1 MATVKMGVVGCAG
14 RMGQA
19 LLRQIDAT
27 EGCAIAGG
35 IERPGHDAIG
45 SDLGTLAG
53 LAALDIA
60 VGDDAAA
67 LFAASDVVLD
77 FTVPA
82 AAVAH
87 AKLAAEAGKGL
98 VAGTTGLE
106 PDQEAAIAEA
116 ATKASIVRAANMSV
130 GVNLL
135 VNLVREVAARL
146 DPDWDIEVVEMHHK
160 HKVDAPSGTA
170 LTLGRAAAEGRGVGH
185 DQVAVRGRDGITG
198 ERVRGSIGYAV
209 LRGGNVAGEHSVMFA
224 AENERVV
231 LSHLA
236 TDRAIFA
243 RGGVTAARWL
253 AGKAPGLYDMND
265 VLGF

>member
-1 MATVKMGVVGCAG
+1 MAVRMGVVGCAG
-14 RMGQA
+14 RMGIA
-19 LLRQIDAT
+19 LLRQIAAT

-35 IERPGHDAIG
+35 SERPGHPAIG
-45 SDLGTLAG
+45 TDVGGLAG
-53 LAALDIA
+53 LDALDIA
-60 VGDDAAA
+60 VGDDAGA
-67 LFAASDVVLD
+67 LFQASDVVLD

-82 AAVAH
+82 ATVAH
-87 AKLAAEAGKGL
+87 AALAAQTGTGL

-106 PDQEAAIAEA
+106 PEQEKAVTAAAKRA
-116 ATKASIVRAANMSV
+116 PIVRAANMSV

-135 VNLVREVAARL
+135 VNLVRQVAGKL
-146 DPDWDIEVVEMHHK
+146 DADWDIEVLEMHHK

-170 LTLGRAAAEGRGVGH
+170 LALGKAAAAGRQVDH
-185 DQVAVRGRDGITG
+185 DTVAQRGRDGITG
-198 ERVRGSIGYAV
+198 ARNRGDIGYAV
-209 LRGGNVAGEHSVMFA
+209 LRGGNVAGEHAVIFA

-243 RGGVTAARWL
+243 RGGVQAARWL
-253 AGKAPGLYDMND
+253 AGKQPGLYSMDD